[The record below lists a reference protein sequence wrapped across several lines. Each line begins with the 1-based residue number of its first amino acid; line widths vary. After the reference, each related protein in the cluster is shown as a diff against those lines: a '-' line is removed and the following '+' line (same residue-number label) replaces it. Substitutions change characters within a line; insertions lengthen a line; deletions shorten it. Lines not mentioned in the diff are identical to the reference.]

1 MMKVDDRSEGRIDA
15 SDLGCG
21 RIRRQA
27 CIAIAVALALSAAS
41 AAPRCVYAQAARNAQ
56 IAVAG
61 DTLRLFPVSAQLR
74 ATLARDIVP
83 SPDSIPLVVPFLE
96 WASGETLAFGAP
108 VLTFPLP
115 GRAVEFIPPRADGEP
130 AYLLTRAGVVRFHPD
145 APSRRP
151 EVLLPGWDLVSGTV
165 RADGTL
171 LLLERTFDEQGGGAL
186 PAHLLAIDPGRS
198 EAFPDTAAVCAAG
211 SMRILAAP
219 GDTLLWITRFNGRTA
234 DRLAL
239 RDGRWR
245 RMEISIVPKAGWR
258 EERWN
263 LRQGFVS
270 PEHGVLV
277 VDAGRGARP
286 RLLAIDAWGGPQ
298 ELYTWKRGVQPLN
311 GSFAPGGGFL
321 MLNAITNLS
330 LLDLERK
337 AELSFALPLLVLAT
351 ALSRDGNWV
360 LTAAQSREAP
370 RSEIQLRR
378 RGSPRAAEVWV
389 NETIYAAT
397 LLE

>member
-1 MMKVDDRSEGRIDA
+1 MMKVDERSDGRIDA
-15 SDLGCG
+15 SRSRFGLT
-21 RIRRQA
+21 RRQSS
-27 CIAIAVALALSAAS
+27 IALAVVLVLTAAA
-41 AAPRCVYAQAARNAQ
+41 AAPRCALAQESRTVQ
-56 IAVAG
+56 ISVAG
-61 DTLRLFPVSAQLR
+61 DTLRLFPVPAELR
-74 ATLARDIVP
+74 ATL

-96 WASGETLAFGAP
+96 RATGETLALGSP
-108 VLTFPLP
+108 VLTWPLP
-115 GRAVEFIPPRADGEP
+115 GRAVEFIPPRAEGDP
-130 AYLLTRAGVVRFHPD
+130 AYLVTRAGAVRFHPD

-171 LLLERTFDEQGGGAL
+171 LLLERTIDEQGGGAL
-186 PAHLLAIDPGRS
+186 PAHLFAIDPERGDLH
-198 EAFPDTAAVCAAG
+198 PDTAAVCAAG

-239 RDGRWR
+239 RDGRWH
-245 RMEISIVPKAGWR
+245 RMEISIVPKAAWR

-270 PEHGVLV
+270 PEHGVMV

-286 RLLAIDAWGGPQ
+286 RLLAIDAWGGPL

-311 GSFAPGGGFL
+311 GSFAPEKGFL
-321 MLNAITNLS
+321 LLNAVTNLS

-337 AELSFALPLLVLAT
+337 AELSFALPLFVTAT
-351 ALSRDGNWV
+351 ALSRDGEWV

-389 NETIYAAT
+389 NETVYAAT